1 MAAIVD
7 TVYFFSVKIISIWN
21 VNNIS
26 IQSVIRSTHLKTVL
40 VCVSLTAP
48 WNQNLCWWSSWWCW
62 WCRPPPPPSTASPA
76 TRSSSIGS
84 ELCSLVSTIC
94 SAFEPPSHSCN
105 LRLWFVPLWCF
116 LRHLE
121 RSNLHQGGKP
131 NVGLVTDQWS
141 VIGVTL
147 LSMTVLY
154 AFLAVA
160 ILLNSS
166 SWWEKLLILLL
177 APVLDP
183 IATPRAT
190 VVKWP
195 ASPWWFGCWG
205 GYEGFVAVHLVW
217 MLFNDLFYRTQVY
230 LGSNLWVR
238 VSLTDSLYLVETWGP
253 ALEPMQVAPPD
264 D

>member
-1 MAAIVD
+1 MTPCTFSQSKLYQFGMWTISVFRALSGARISRQSLFVYPSQHHEIKICVGDPLGDVD
-7 TVYFFSVKIISIWN
+7 GAV
-21 VNNIS
+21 
-26 IQSVIRSTHLKTVL
+26 H
-40 VCVSLTAP
+40 
-48 WNQNLCWWSSWWCW
+48 
-62 WCRPPPPPSTASPA
+62 
-76 TRSSSIGS
+76 
-84 ELCSLVSTIC
+84 
-94 SAFEPPSHSCN
+94 H
-105 LRLWFVPLWCF
+105 LRLQLPLLRPVLLQSGQNFVLWWVQFALPSSLPLILAILDFGLF
-116 LRHLE
+116 LLDVFSNIFQE

-160 ILLNSS
+160 ILFNSS

-190 VVKWP
+190 IVKWP

-217 MLFNDLFYRTQVY
+217 MLFNDHFYWTQVY